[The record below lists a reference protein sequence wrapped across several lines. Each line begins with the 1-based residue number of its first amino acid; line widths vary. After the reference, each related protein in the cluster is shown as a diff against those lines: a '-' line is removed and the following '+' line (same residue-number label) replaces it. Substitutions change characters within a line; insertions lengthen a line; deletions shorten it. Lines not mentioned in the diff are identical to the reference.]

1 MRAVIT
7 ETWIVAAGLLAFFG
21 IAASSVPL
29 LALGALI
36 FGTGGI
42 ARLWSRL
49 ALEEVVF
56 SRTLSERRLFVG
68 ESVEIRLTIENRKI
82 LPVPWLELREQLPR
96 GMEVDGRTQ
105 ASTAPG
111 ARTLLRSTSLGPNDR
126 LTWPIALRAVSR
138 GYYRVGPTKLKSGD
152 LFGLYEREVEQGRP
166 TDGIVVYPRTYP
178 LPDLGLDSERPFGDR
193 RGGNPIFEDPSRVVG
208 VRDYQP
214 GDPLRR
220 IDWKSTARA
229 QRLQSR
235 LYEPSRSFSVIVAL
249 NIPTFEQTWQGSDPV
264 LLERG
269 VSVAAS
275 LARAAID
282 AGYAVGLIANGS
294 FPDADRPIR
303 IGAGSRPD
311 QLNRILKALATVTS
325 FTTSK
330 MSSELEDPRE
340 GHALP
345 VGATV
350 VLVAALLGPEL
361 GATVRRLR
369 RLGHYVHIV
378 KTSEAAWEVD
388 LGGIPVSEIAAAM
401 APLEEEAAAEGIV
414 TVDDGGWRRSESER
428 TPAELPV

>member
-7 ETWIVAAGLLAFFG
+7 ETYVLVAGLLVFFG
-21 IAASSVPL
+21 LAASSIPL

-36 FGTGGI
+36 LGTGSI
-42 ARLWSRL
+42 ARLWARL
-49 ALEEVVF
+49 ALEEVVY
-56 SRTLSERRLFVG
+56 SRTLTEHRLFVG
-68 ESVEIRLTIENRKI
+68 ERVEIQLKIENRKI
-82 LPVPWLELREQLPR
+82 VPVPWLEVREQLPR
-96 GMEVDGRTQ
+96 GMEVDGNTQ

-111 ARTLLRSTSLGPNDR
+111 ARTLVRSTSLGSNDR

-138 GYYRVGPTKLKSGD
+138 GYFRVGPTKLKSGD
-152 LFGLYEREVEQGRP
+152 LFGLYETEEEHGRP
-166 TDGIVVYPRTYP
+166 VDGIVVYPRTYP

-193 RGGNPIFEDPSRVVG
+193 RGGNPVFEDPSRVVG

-214 GDPLRR
+214 GDQMRR

-249 NIPTFEQTWQGSDPV
+249 NIPTFEQTWQGSDPI

-275 LARAAID
+275 LARAAVE

-311 QLNRILKALATVTS
+311 QLNRILEALATVTS
-325 FTTSK
+325 FTTSN
-330 MSSELEDPRE
+330 MSGELEEPRE
-340 GHALP
+340 GQALP

-350 VLVAALLGPEL
+350 VLVAALLGPQL
-361 GATVRRLR
+361 GATLQRLR
-369 RLGHYVHIV
+369 KQGHHVHVV
-378 KTSEAAWEVD
+378 KTSEKPWEVE
-388 LGGIPVSEIAAAM
+388 LGGIPISEIAAVM
-401 APLEEEAAAEGIV
+401 EPLEAAAVAEGIV
-414 TVDDGGWRRSESER
+414 TVDDGAWRRAGQGR

>member
-7 ETWIVAAGLLAFFG
+7 DAWVLVAGVLIFFG
-21 IAASSVPL
+21 LAASSVPL

-36 FGTGGI
+36 LGTGGI

-49 ALEEVVF
+49 SLEDVVF
-56 SRTLSERRLFVG
+56 SRSLTEHRLFVG
-68 ESVEIRLTIENRKI
+68 ESVDVRLTIENRKI
-82 LPVPWLELREQLPR
+82 VPVPWLEVREQLPR
-96 GMEVDGRTQ
+96 GMEIDGNTQ

-111 ARTLLRSTSLGPNDR
+111 ARTLVRSTSLGSNDR
-126 LTWPIALRAVSR
+126 LTWPLSLRAVSR
-138 GYYRVGPTKLKSGD
+138 GYYRVGPTRLKSGD
-152 LFGLYEREVEQGRP
+152 LFGLYEREEETGRP
-166 TDGIVVYPRTYP
+166 VDGIVVYPRTYP
-178 LPDLGLDSERPFGDR
+178 LPDLGLDSARPFGDR

-229 QRLQSR
+229 QRLQAR

-275 LARAAID
+275 LARAAVE

-303 IGAGSRPD
+303 IGAGSRSD
-311 QLNRILKALATVTS
+311 QLNRILEALATVTS
-325 FTTSK
+325 FTTSR
-330 MSSELEDPRE
+330 MAHELEEPGE
-340 GHALP
+340 GQAVP
-345 VGATV
+345 AGATV
-350 VLVAALLGPEL
+350 VLVAALLGDDL
-361 GATVRRLR
+361 SATLRRLR
-369 RLGHYVHIV
+369 QQGHYVHVV
-378 KTSEAAWEVD
+378 KTSEPPWDVD
-388 LGGIPVSEIAAAM
+388 LGGIPVSEIAPVM
-401 APLEEEAAAEGIV
+401 IPLEEEAEAEGIV
-414 TVDDGGWRRSESER
+414 AVDDGAWRRAEQQR

>member
-1 MRAVIT
+1 MRAIIT
-7 ETWIVAAGLLAFFG
+7 DAWVLVAGLLIFFG
-21 IAASSVPL
+21 LAASSVPL

-36 FGTGGI
+36 LGTGAI

-49 ALEEVVF
+49 SLEEVVF
-56 SRTLSERRLFVG
+56 SRTLTEHRLFVG
-68 ESVEIRLTIENRKI
+68 ESVDVRLTIENRKI
-82 LPVPWLELREQLPR
+82 VPVPWLELREQLPR
-96 GMEVDGRTQ
+96 GMEVDGSTQ

-111 ARTLLRSTSLGPNDR
+111 ARTLLRSTSLGSNDR
-126 LTWPIALRAVSR
+126 LTWPLSLRALAR
-138 GYYRVGPTKLKSGD
+138 GYYRVGPTRLKSGD
-152 LFGLYEREVEQGRP
+152 LFGLYEREEETGRP
-166 TDGIVVYPRTYP
+166 ADGIIVYPRTYP
-178 LPDLGLDSERPFGDR
+178 LPDLGLDSARPFGDR

-229 QRLQSR
+229 QRLQAR
-235 LYEPSRSFSVIVAL
+235 LYEPSRSFSVVIAL

-275 LARAAID
+275 LARAAVE

-311 QLNRILKALATVTS
+311 QLNRILEALATVTS
-325 FTTSK
+325 FTTSR
-330 MSSELEDPRE
+330 MARELEDPGE
-340 GHALP
+340 GQALP
-345 VGATV
+345 AGATV
-350 VLVAALLGPEL
+350 VLVAALLGDDL
-361 GATVRRLR
+361 AATLRRLR
-369 RLGHYVHIV
+369 QQGHYVHVV
-378 KTSEAAWEVD
+378 KTSEPPWEVD
-388 LGGIPVSEIAAAM
+388 LGGIPISEVAAVM
-401 APLEEEAAAEGIV
+401 EPLEAEAEAEGIV
-414 TVDDGGWRRSESER
+414 AVDDGAWRRAEQQR